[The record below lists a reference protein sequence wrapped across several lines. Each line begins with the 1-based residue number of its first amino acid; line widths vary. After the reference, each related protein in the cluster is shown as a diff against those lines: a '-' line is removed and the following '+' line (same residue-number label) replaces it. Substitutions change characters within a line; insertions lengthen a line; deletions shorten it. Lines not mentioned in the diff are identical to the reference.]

1 MLDAQARKQLLALAR
16 RRIRPGSGS
25 DQGFLRSR
33 TTMYPVFNL
42 RPLVQNTP
50 FVVVGAVATRL
61 YMPER
66 LTSDLDVLVL
76 AADASAMRQELKQAG
91 CRQISMLGIGGATWQ
106 LPDGSLLD
114 VIESDE
120 PWAREAIAQPVQGP
134 TGLPTIALPYLV
146 LMKLQA
152 IRVQALADITRM
164 LGAADEPALQQV
176 RAVITT
182 YMHDALEDVESM
194 IMLGRLEYE

>member
-1 MLDAQARKQLLALAR
+1 
-16 RRIRPGSGS
+16 
-25 DQGFLRSR
+25 
-33 TTMYPVFNL
+33 
-42 RPLVQNTP
+42 
-50 FVVVGAVATRL
+50 
-61 YMPER
+61 
-66 LTSDLDVLVL
+66 
-76 AADASAMRQELKQAG
+76 
-91 CRQISMLGIGGATWQ
+91 MLGIGGATWQ

-182 YMHDALEDVESM
+182 YMPDVLEDVESM

>member
-1 MLDAQARKQLLALAR
+1 
-16 RRIRPGSGS
+16 
-25 DQGFLRSR
+25 
-33 TTMYPVFNL
+33 MYPIFNL

-66 LTSDLDVLVL
+66 LTHDLDVLVL
-76 AADASAMRQELKQAG
+76 TADASAMRRGLEQAG
-91 CRQISMLGIGGATWQ
+91 CRQVSTLSIGGTTWQ
-106 LPDGSLLD
+106 LPDGSSLD

-120 PWAREAIAQPVQGP
+120 PWAREAIAQPVEGP

-152 IRVQALADITRM
+152 SRVQDLADITRM

-176 RAVITT
+176 RSVINT
-182 YMHDALEDVESM
+182 YMPDALEDVESM
-194 IMLGRLEYE
+194 IVLGRLEYE

>member
-1 MLDAQARKQLLALAR
+1 MQRAQAHKQLLALAQ

-25 DQGFLRSR
+25 DQEFLRSR
-33 TTMYPVFNL
+33 TAMYPVFDL
-42 RPLVQNTP
+42 RPLVQNIP

-66 LTSDLDVLVL
+66 MTNGLDVLVL
-76 AADASAMRQELKQAG
+76 TADSSAMQQELEQAG
-91 CRQISMLGIGGATWQ
+91 CGQVRTLGIGRTTWQ
-106 LPDGSLLD
+106 LPDGSSLD

-120 PWAREAIAQPVQGP
+120 PWAWEAMAQPVEGP

-152 IRVQALADITRM
+152 SRVQDLADITRM
-164 LGAADEPALQQV
+164 LGAANEPALQQV
-176 RAVITT
+176 RSVITT
-182 YMHDALEDVESM
+182 YMPDALEDVESM
-194 IMLGRLEYE
+194 IVLGRLEYE